1 MPQRSL
7 RYMDGRGIALGVR
20 YPNCYKS
27 LYRLRLCYRIL
38 QKEKLYRK
46 EGIMLEE
53 HLISDNVYFE
63 RGHPL
68 CI

>member
-1 MPQRSL
+1 MLQRSL
-7 RYMDGRGIALGVR
+7 RYLASRGNALGAH

-38 QKEKLYRK
+38 QKEKTYRK

-63 RGHPL
+63 RGCPL